1 MTLIKVMKRLLF
13 DCSTANAMV
22 FQSYLQ
28 LQSTKNNWQ
37 VNTLQWQMCQFFI
50 ILFHFSNCEKKTFSK
65 KNMKG
70 GTLRRNRWKR
80 VPALIRFFLVPF
92 IHSVSCCW
100 GKNGL
105 CCGSLLP
112 FSTESFSS
120 VLLSLLLS
128 LMHLCIFWCNIFFLV
143 HSQVLSRSRLSH
155 FWAFSFS
162 LSLFLFLFNSIFLS
176 SARFVSLMFLY
187 FFCLPLWCS
196 LFLYFP
202 ISLPLSCQLFRG
214 TFQLFLSHLTLTL
227 SDSIHL
233 QSISI
238 ISNKTSRSSFLVSDA
253 VLFLIFSRYLSF
265 VSAFQFVLLL
275 IFRSVG

>member
-1 MTLIKVMKRLLF
+1 MKNCRSRTHDLKIMKRLLF
-13 DCSTANAMV
+13 DCSTANAEV

-28 LQSTKNNWQ
+28 LQSIKNNWQ

-120 VLLSLLLS
+120 VLLSLFLS
-128 LMHLCIFWCNIFFLV
+128 LMHLCIFWCNIFFLI
-143 HSQVLSRSRLSH
+143 HLFSSPFSIET
-155 FWAFSFS
+155 FSFS
-162 LSLFLFLFNSIFLS
+162 SFLNQVFLFRSPLSLSFSHALVHLLMQHFLSLPFSSPFSFKTFSFLSIFVLIKSLS
-176 SARFVSLMFLY
+176 LSLQFN
-187 FFCLPLWCS
+187 LP
-196 LFLYFP
+196 F
-202 ISLPLSCQLFRG
+202 
-214 TFQLFLSHLTLTL
+214 
-227 SDSIHL
+227 
-233 QSISI
+233 
-238 ISNKTSRSSFLVSDA
+238 
-253 VLFLIFSRYLSF
+253 
-265 VSAFQFVLLL
+265 
-275 IFRSVG
+275 